1 MPRADGGGSNSGAGR
16 GQKRGSR
23 DVFHT
28 RSLFH
33 KTTLGGT
40 LFAFASMI
48 VGNWLDKKLSQ
59 RKEKQK
65 SESLFPESNK

>member
-1 MPRADGGGSNSGAGR
+1 MPRAGGGGGISGTGR
-16 GQKRGSR
+16 SQKRGSR

-33 KTTLGGT
+33 NKTLGGT
-40 LFAFASMI
+40 LFAFASMLI
-48 VGNWLDKKLSQ
+48 GNWLDKKLSQ

-65 SESLFPESNK
+65 SESLFPESDR